1 MSQVATPAGQD
12 SIARIAGRCRKI
24 VNRRA
29 LLAAG
34 VAMVPVPGVDW
45 ITDIGVLVKVLPEI
59 STAFGLSEAQMER
72 MAPDRRLM
80 VYKAISAGGS
90 MVLGRLV
97 TREVVLMLLKTVGLR
112 LSAQQAAKYLPVAG
126 QLVSAA
132 LTFSALKYVCDQ
144 HILQCEAVARQLLLP
159 VPAKGRRAAG

>member
-1 MSQVATPAGQD
+1 M
-12 SIARIAGRCRKI
+12 
-24 VNRRA
+24 
-29 LLAAG
+29 
-34 VAMVPVPGVDW
+34 
-45 ITDIGVLVKVLPEI
+45 LVKVLPEI
-59 STAFGLSEAQMER
+59 STAFGLSQAQVDR
-72 MAPDRRLM
+72 LAPDRRLM

-97 TREVVLMLLKTVGLR
+97 TRDVVLMLLKTVGMR

-132 LTFSALKYVCDQ
+132 MTFSALKYVCDQ

-159 VPAKGRRAAG
+159 APAKGHSAAG

>member
-1 MSQVATPAGQD
+1 MSQVATPAGPD
-12 SIARIAGRCRKI
+12 SIARIAGRCRKL

>member
-1 MSQVATPAGQD
+1 MTRADTPSGPD
-12 SIARIAGRCRKI
+12 SIARIAERCRKL

-45 ITDIGVLVKVLPEI
+45 ITDVGVLVKVLPEI
-59 STAFGLSEAQMER
+59 STAFGLSEAQVQR
-72 MAPDRRLM
+72 LAPDRRM
-80 VYKAISAGGS
+80 KVYKAISAGGS
-90 MVLGRLV
+90 LVLGRLV
-97 TREVVLMLLKTVGLR
+97 SRQVVLMLLKTVGLR

-159 VPAKGRRAAG
+159 APAKGRHAAG